1 MKLIFFLVVVL
12 HIQIASTQHDRKSF
26 SIGQIISF
34 DSDVLSETRTL
45 NVYLPENYYEDS
57 SSYEVIYLLDGSEN
71 EDFLHVVGLVQFL
84 CMYELLPNTIVVGI
98 ANVDRKRDF
107 TYPTT
112 IEQDKIDFPTTGGS
126 AKFIDFLTHELIP
139 FIENNFKV
147 NKNKT
152 IIGQS
157 LGGLLATEILLK
169 HPTLFNQYII
179 VSPSLW
185 WDNESLLK
193 MQSEL
198 FLSSFNHPL
207 QIYIAVGDEGK
218 IMRRDA
224 KKLAKIL
231 KRSKSKSL
239 LTQFH
244 YFPKE
249 NHMTIL
255 HQAIYWA
262 LKSAKE

>member
-1 MKLIFFLVVVL
+1 MKLILLLYFATALQLSFS
-12 HIQIASTQHDRKSF
+12 QQERSSF
-26 SIGQIISF
+26 SIGQIVEF
-34 DSDVLSETRTL
+34 DSGILAEKRKL
-45 NVYLPENYYEDS
+45 NIYLPEYYYQDTCR
-57 SSYEVIYLLDGSEN
+57 YEVVYLLDGSEN

-84 CMYELLPNTIVVGI
+84 CMYELLPKTIVVGI

-126 AKFIDFLTHELIP
+126 AKFIDFLGQELIP

-147 NKNKT
+147 NSKKT

-169 HPTLFNQYII
+169 NPRLFNQYII

-193 MQSEL
+193 IQSEIFSPL
-198 FLSSFNHPL
+198 FSHSLHV
-207 QIYIAVGDEGK
+207 YVAVGEEGK
-218 IMRRDA
+218 IMKRDA
-224 KKLAKIL
+224 KKLAHSL
-231 KRSKSKSL
+231 NRSKSKSL
-239 LTQFH
+239 VTEFH

-262 LKSAKE
+262 LKTAKE